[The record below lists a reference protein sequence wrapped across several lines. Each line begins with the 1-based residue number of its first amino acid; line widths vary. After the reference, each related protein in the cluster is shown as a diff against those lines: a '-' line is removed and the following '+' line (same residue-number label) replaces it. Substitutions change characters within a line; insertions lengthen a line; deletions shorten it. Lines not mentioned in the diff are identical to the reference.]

1 MPPYS
6 ESARDSQSR
15 QLAGELRALQ
25 DRLNDTIDHLCDMAA
40 GRGFIDARRE
50 GQAATGVL
58 QTEAVWVP
66 SVLRLPLRNAYWK
79 NPGTGAA
86 IGPDTKFYSN
96 YRKGLLQ
103 IVQQPSTRGSAESYS
118 LILNYAD
125 IDGDMVSIVVD
136 GRALLAQTR
145 AGRAR
150 IGLVVEVN
158 GFQHGGLFAR
168 CAWKSSPGKWQ
179 DRTVE
184 VRSNQTS
191 IASFDIDNYDPAQIQ
206 ALDIHLL
213 CNPLTRGS
221 IEIRRIGITV
231 IVQPPKSET
240 GPGDGVFEAA
250 P

>member
-1 MPPYS
+1 
-6 ESARDSQSR
+6 
-15 QLAGELRALQ
+15 
-25 DRLNDTIDHLCDMAA
+25 
-40 GRGFIDARRE
+40 
-50 GQAATGVL
+50 
-58 QTEAVWVP
+58 
-66 SVLRLPLRNAYWK
+66 
-79 NPGTGAA
+79 
-86 IGPDTKFYSN
+86 
-96 YRKGLLQ
+96 
-103 IVQQPSTRGSAESYS
+103 
-118 LILNYAD
+118 
-125 IDGDMVSIVVD
+125 MVSIVVD

-158 GFQHGGLFAR
+158 GFQHSGLFAR
-168 CAWKSSPGKWQ
+168 CAWKSGSGKWQ

-231 IVQPPKSET
+231 IVQPPNSET